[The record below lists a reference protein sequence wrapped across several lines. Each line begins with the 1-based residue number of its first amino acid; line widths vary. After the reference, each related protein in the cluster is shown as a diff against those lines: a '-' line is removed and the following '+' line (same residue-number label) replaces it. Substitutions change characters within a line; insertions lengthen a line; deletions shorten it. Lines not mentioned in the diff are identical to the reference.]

1 MGMDH
6 LETGEGSCQDVV
18 SSSIDSN
25 VDITCFSD
33 LVDETTVD
41 FQIIHLNK
49 QIYVWIGCN
58 STKLGPLCA
67 AAPTRPN
74 NSVSVTAILGS
85 TSDNTGF
92 GIARRLVL
100 RTGLN
105 IMLAC
110 NLPKNNPMLEIGA
123 EKKLMEKLTSLGY
136 TKPRSQDQP
145 RS

>member
-92 GIARRLVL
+92 GIARRLDW
-100 RTGLN
+100 
-105 IMLAC
+105 C
-110 NLPKNNPMLEIGA
+110 
-123 EKKLMEKLTSLGY
+123 
-136 TKPRSQDQP
+136 
-145 RS
+145 

>member
-49 QIYVWIGCN
+49 QVN
-58 STKLGPLCA
+58 
-67 AAPTRPN
+67 
-74 NSVSVTAILGS
+74 
-85 TSDNTGF
+85 
-92 GIARRLVL
+92 
-100 RTGLN
+100 
-105 IMLAC
+105 
-110 NLPKNNPMLEIGA
+110 
-123 EKKLMEKLTSLGY
+123 
-136 TKPRSQDQP
+136 
-145 RS
+145 

>member
-1 MGMDH
+1 MRMDH

-49 QIYVWIGCN
+49 Q
-58 STKLGPLCA
+58 
-67 AAPTRPN
+67 N
-74 NSVSVTAILGS
+74 NSVSVTSILGS

-136 TKPRSQDQP
+136 TKPRSKDQP
-145 RS
+145 QS